1 MKVSKRVTIWE
12 EIWDALNVDTLT
24 PHSSEMITV
33 HQLNQKLEINS
44 HILARFLGML
54 EQLKLVESVKADY
67 TYDVNKRSHRI
78 VKWYHK
84 IKNLPFNQ
92 IMSLIQ
98 SRPKLY
104 TLGFREMDNKVWKNR
119 YWRE

>member
-1 MKVSKRVTIWE
+1 MRVSKRVSLWE
-12 EIWDALNVDTLT
+12 EVWDALNTEILT
-24 PHSSEMITV
+24 PHNSEMITV
-33 HQLNQKLEINS
+33 HQLSQKLEINP

-54 EQLKLVESVKADY
+54 EQVKLVESVKADY
-67 TYDVNKRSHRI
+67 IYNTEKKSHRR

-84 IKNLPFNQ
+84 VKNPPFDEV
-92 IMSLIQ
+92 MSLIQ

-104 TLGFREMDNKVWKNR
+104 TMGFREMDNKVWRNR